1 MAKQRDYK
9 REDRHRTS
17 TKCGVRLDTQLFELF
32 KNKVEKNG
40 TSMNAVLV
48 KAVEDYVFND
58 EEE

>member
-1 MAKQRDYK
+1 MAKQNKEKSVDYHK
-9 REDRHRTS
+9 NSRI
-17 TKCGVRLDTQLFELF
+17 CGVRLDNQLFELF